1 MTIQTKRDM
10 FERELKK
17 LYHAELEILDLH
29 GDLSEAAAS
38 EEVSALF
45 AAHREDTVAQIDR
58 IERAFAAIGLEPEA
72 RSSQIMEGLV
82 AEKDEFVNEVEDDDL
97 RDLDAIGIGSI
108 NERFEITIL
117 DRLLLLAEELEL
129 PAEVAEALGENR
141 AEAASALER
150 MQGFVERTRRD
161 RSA

>member
-1 MTIQTKRDM
+1 MTIETKRDM

-29 GDLSEAAAS
+29 SDLSEVAAS

-45 AAHREDTVAQIDR
+45 AAHQDDTVTQIDR
-58 IERAFAAIGLEPEA
+58 IERAFSVIGLEPEA

-82 AEKDEFVNEVEDDDL
+82 AEKDEFVNEVIDDEL

-117 DRLLLLAEELEL
+117 DRLLLLAEELDL
-129 PAEVAEALGENR
+129 PTEVMEGICENR
-141 AEAASALER
+141 SEAADALKR
-150 MQGFVERTRRD
+150 MQKLAD
-161 RSA
+161 RSQRYD

>member
-58 IERAFAAIGLEPEA
+58 IERAFSAIGLEPEA

-82 AEKDEFVNEVEDDDL
+82 AEKDEFVDEVEDDDL

-117 DRLLLLAEELEL
+117 DRLLLLAEELDL
-129 PAEVAEALGENR
+129 PVEVSEDLGENR
-141 AEAASALER
+141 AEAAAALDR
-150 MQGFVERTRRD
+150 MQGFVERD
-161 RSA
+161 RGDRTA